1 MENELVNKYLID
13 EDSNKNFMDWIIRK
27 ATFEKDPKKQ
37 IIMTSCFDFLNAVK
51 ASSNEKWIRQAQ
63 SVVGQFV
70 RSL

>member
-37 IIMTSCFDFLNAVK
+37 FIMTSCFDFLNAVK